1 MVRNNNQKPIKYNK
15 RLIALLP
22 VTIAVVLGLLAT
34 SGYFAQSAPITEND
48 LMNVPGVRPEVQ
60 MSHLDANQ
68 AVGIPLT
75 ELVSNSNSYR
85 VDYNEKGLPTF
96 IHDDGKVQITLYKGT
111 KSGTD
116 SVIVATVKNIGTAT
130 IYAGPITIEGMV
142 PIPSG
147 AAGYVSVLQASSNI
161 PTISDA
167 TLKPGDSI
175 TTYIVGNWSVLGKPI
190 NGFAAVA
197 QYSYSYSTDPE
208 VRTVGYTINTPIEWT
223 Q

>member
-1 MVRNNNQKPIKYNK
+1 MLAIVPAAI
-15 RLIALLP
+15 L
-22 VTIAVVLGLLAT
+22 VVVIGLMMT
-34 SGYFAQSAPITEND
+34 SGYFAQSATITADD
-48 LMNVPGVRPEVQ
+48 LTNVPGIRPQVNL
-60 MSHLDANQ
+60 SHLNANV
-68 AVGIPLT
+68 VGVPLT

-96 IHDDGKVQITLYKGT
+96 THDDGKVQITLYKGT

-116 SVIVATVKNIGTAT
+116 NVIAATVKNIGSAT
-130 IYAGPITIEGMV
+130 IYVGPITIEGMV

-147 AAGYVSVLQASSNI
+147 AAGYVSVLQAPSNI
-161 PTISDA
+161 STINDA

-197 QYSYSYSTDPE
+197 QYSYSYSNNPE
-208 VRTVGYTINTPIEWT
+208 IRTVGYTINTPIEWI